1 MKRHAILAALVLTVV
16 GMTACDEEDP
26 TGPQTATE
34 QLTGTWIS
42 QGQDL
47 APGFAPFAVD
57 SIIATF
63 NDDQTYRVEQYA
75 GGGAQPVILTG
86 TYVTGD
92 QPAGDIN
99 SISLT
104 QSTPT
109 QLTAEGIYRVTGD
122 AMTYEVIQVE
132 PNIGAVAPTISG
144 GFGSTMV
151 LGEAT
156 DVWIQEY
163 DRVSDG

>member
-1 MKRHAILAALVLTVV
+1 MKRHAILAALVLTAF
-16 GMTACDEEDP
+16 GTAACDEEDP

-42 QGQDL
+42 EGQDL

-75 GGGAQPVILTG
+75 GGSAQPVILTG

-92 QPAGDIN
+92 EDVGEIN
-99 SISLT
+99 SITLT
-104 QSTPT
+104 QATPS
-109 QLTAEGIYRVTGD
+109 QLTAQGIYQVTGN
-122 AMTYEVIQVE
+122 AMTYEVIQVQ
-132 PNIGAVAPTISG
+132 PDIGAVAATVAG
-144 GFGSTMV
+144 GFGSTEV
-151 LGEAT
+151 GGVTT
-156 DVWIQEY
+156 DVWIQQY
-163 DRVSDG
+163 DRVEE